1 MRSIG
6 LAVVALVAALGL
18 TILVLFLVN
27 IPDLTRYI
35 RIKRM

>member
-27 IPDLTRYI
+27 IPDLTRYL